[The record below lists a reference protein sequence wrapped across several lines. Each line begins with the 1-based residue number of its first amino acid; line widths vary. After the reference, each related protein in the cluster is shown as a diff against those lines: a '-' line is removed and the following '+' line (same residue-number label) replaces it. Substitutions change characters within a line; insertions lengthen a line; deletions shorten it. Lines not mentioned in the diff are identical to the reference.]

1 VGQSGITLLAESLT
15 QFPDPGAAASVLEV
29 LAKLLS
35 LNVDT
40 KSLMA
45 ESEEIRLRSRELMQQ
60 TQQAAQPSGQ
70 QPSAYR

>member
-1 VGQSGITLLAESLT
+1 
-15 QFPDPGAAASVLEV
+15 
-29 LAKLLS
+29 
-35 LNVDT
+35 
-40 KSLMA
+40 MA